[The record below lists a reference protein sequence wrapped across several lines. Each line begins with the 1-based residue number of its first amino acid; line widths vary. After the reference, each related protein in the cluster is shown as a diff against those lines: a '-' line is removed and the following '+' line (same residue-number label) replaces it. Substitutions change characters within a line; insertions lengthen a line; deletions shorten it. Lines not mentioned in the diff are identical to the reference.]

1 MSHECHPDCQ
11 RSMAS
16 KEEHDS
22 AERAATVAANLIS
35 ATRHALKL
43 DPEMTEYSAQFLVDN
58 ALLEEKPGQS
68 PHSFTLTVEDCL
80 EYLVNMASPKTEAEL
95 EEMEKQQ
102 KRRAKITVKD
112 CLECAFKEGIPKR
125 ESWAH
130 LGCVSPVP
138 AFASFMPRV
147 PMKGKVI
154 EVKKLEDAI
163 KLMKRH
169 PIAAKLLVFSPEID
183 HVGNVQ
189 YLGVYV
195 GPSGAVGESR
205 YVGLRDVI
213 LCGEEKF
220 EGDDV
225 MNVQICYKKRTSIF
239 KVSLTR
245 MVTTLADEGDESQ
258 TIEPSGLLVD
268 FVVPRIFK

>member
-35 ATRHALKL
+35 ATRHVLNL
-43 DPEMTEYSAQFLVDN
+43 DRKMTEYSAQFLVDN
-58 ALLEEKPGQS
+58 ALRKKKPG
-68 PHSFTLTVEDCL
+68 
-80 EYLVNMASPKTEAEL
+80 KTEAEL

-102 KRRAKITVKD
+102 QRRAKITVKD

-138 AFASFMPRV
+138 AFAYFMPRV

-154 EVKKLEDAI
+154 EVKNLEDAI
-163 KLMKRH
+163 KLTKRH
-169 PIAAKLLVFSPEID
+169 LIAAKLLVFSPEID
-183 HVGNVQ
+183 HVGN
-189 YLGVYV
+189 GVYV

-225 MNVQICYKKRTSIF
+225 MNVQICYKKRTSII

-245 MVTTLADEGDESQ
+245 MVATLALADEGDESQ
-258 TIEPSGLLVD
+258 TIEPLGLLVD
-268 FVVPRIFK
+268 FVVPCIFK